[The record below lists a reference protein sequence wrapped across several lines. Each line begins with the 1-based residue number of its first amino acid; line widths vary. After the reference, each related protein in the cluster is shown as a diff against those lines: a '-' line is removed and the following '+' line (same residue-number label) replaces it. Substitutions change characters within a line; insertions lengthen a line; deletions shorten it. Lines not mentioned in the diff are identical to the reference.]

1 MCIATFIIFS
11 SINKT
16 YHVIVLSSRM
26 RIMLLKCSIVGTRV
40 KDVLN
45 VYNHLKFFTTG
56 RVQTE

>member
-26 RIMLLKCSIVGTRV
+26 RIMLLKCSIVDTQV

-45 VYNHLKFFTTG
+45 V
-56 RVQTE
+56 